1 MKKFIILCLA
11 LCAALSLQAQELPY
25 SKYLGFSKE
34 EFRENKFKYN
44 ERTNTWYLHRVN
56 GLNVTFNVLAIL
68 ADASED
74 IRPAMNDYTILVQM
88 GEEEQAASVR
98 VIFYNDETYHKILT
112 FMKTKAT
119 DLVETSSGRLIR
131 NHAAYEGYELELNMD
146 QQIISRTSA
155 RTADYKTVKN
165 VDESYNEY
173 EFVIQTDVEPWSKY
187 FEKLLKKQAKRDAK
201 GRKKT
206 NVNDMM

>member
-131 NHAAYEGYELELNMD
+131 NHAAYEGYELELNMG

-173 EFVIQTDVEPWSKY
+173 EFVIETGVEPWSKY

>member
-88 GEEEQAASVR
+88 GEEEQAASIV
-98 VIFYNDETYHKILT
+98 YGYY
-112 FMKTKAT
+112 KAEFNSMI
-119 DLVETSSGRLIR
+119 DAFIIRSEYDDFAEVQAGLSMGLIR
-131 NHAAYEGYELELNMD
+131 TTDWRNKEAFYV
-146 QQIISRTSA
+146 
-155 RTADYKTVKN
+155 YKYMYTPQS
-165 VDESYNEY
+165 E
-173 EFVIQTDVEPWSKY
+173 
-187 FEKLLKKQAKRDAK
+187 
-201 GRKKT
+201 
-206 NVNDMM
+206 

>member
-173 EFVIQTDVEPWSKY
+173 EFVIETGVEPWSKY

>member
-1 MKKFIILCLA
+1 MKKFIILCLS

>member
-1 MKKFIILCLA
+1 
-11 LCAALSLQAQELPY
+11 
-25 SKYLGFSKE
+25 
-34 EFRENKFKYN
+34 
-44 ERTNTWYLHRVN
+44 
-56 GLNVTFNVLAIL
+56 VTFNVLAIL

-173 EFVIQTDVEPWSKY
+173 EFVIETGVEPWSKY

>member
-44 ERTNTWYLHRVN
+44 ERTNTWYLRRVN

-173 EFVIQTDVEPWSKY
+173 EFVIETGVEPWSKY